1 MFSAHYMD
9 KGEGKNYNNIPRRIE
24 KPSISM
30 AAITQ
35 KNLLN
40 VVKKFEILELDC
52 LKLDI
57 D

>member
-9 KGEGKNYNNIPRRIE
+9 KGEGKNYNNIPRSIE